1 MKKVAVLGATGS
13 VGTQAIEVIR
23 ANSAALCLCAASCH
37 RQWEKLVETVA
48 PLRPATLITATENA
62 LLSYAWGEERAT
74 VYSGKDALTRYAREG
89 DYDILLVAVTGIHG
103 LAPTLAALE
112 RGKTVALANKETLV
126 CGGHLVEKALEKVGK
141 LVPVDSEHSA
151 IHQCLKG
158 EESASVEKLILTC
171 SGGALR
177 SVPIADLAKATPQ
190 EVLAHPNWSM
200 GNKITVDCATM
211 VNKGFEVV
219 EAHYLFN
226 LPYENIEVLLHP
238 ESTVHSMVEFVDGA
252 VMAQL
257 GTPDMRLPIQYALT
271 YPLRLPSL
279 CAKLS
284 LAGKSLHFQA
294 VDGERYPCFGEVLRA
309 ACRGPAALVALN
321 AADEY
326 LVEQFLL
333 GHIQYGQ
340 IHTLLAKATAPFS
353 GDCATLDEVLAVDE
367 KAREYVRSLL

>member
-1 MKKVAVLGATGS
+1 MV
-13 VGTQAIEVIR
+13 
-23 ANSAALCLCAASCH
+23 
-37 RQWEKLVETVA
+37 
-48 PLRPATLITATENA
+48 
-62 LLSYAWGEERAT
+62 
-74 VYSGKDALTRYAREG
+74 
-89 DYDILLVAVTGIHG
+89 
-103 LAPTLAALE
+103 TLAALE